1 MRLEKVSSYGQ
12 RSRALPEAEEVM
24 KRHLVVVAALVI
36 AGPAGAAPAPSALA
50 LPVTDTIS
58 MLAELPV
65 QPVSCATTAIG
76 FAPQSAITTLES
88 IRYQPR
94 SYPPPATSP
103 PPQHSDQSYDDR
115 GGPVGQIH
123 MGFFQPSYY
132 STTGLVLGFRGGAAI
147 DPHFQLGVNVDWHY
161 RTDEQVNVV
170 SMQALPLGGNA
181 QVQQVL
187 SHASSNLVPMLGYVQ
202 LSAGRLPIIPY
213 VGAGAGYEALWLSA
227 NDYVT
232 GSHFSAYYG
241 GFGWEGWAGLKIPL
255 GRTRLVGEAFFNE
268 ASLSRNVS
276 GGPNYRE
283 VVNLEGVGGRFG
295 LGWGF

>member
-1 MRLEKVSSYGQ
+1 
-12 RSRALPEAEEVM
+12 M
-24 KRHLVVVAALVI
+24 KRHLLVAALVI
-36 AGPAGAAPAPSALA
+36 AGPAGAAPAPSALT

-58 MLAELPV
+58 MLAELPA

-76 FAPQSAITTLES
+76 YAPEHAVIVLES

-103 PPQHSDQSYDDR
+103 PPQHSEPSYNDR
-115 GGPVGQIH
+115 GGPTGQIH
-123 MGFFQPSYY
+123 MGFFEPTNY
-132 STTGLVLGFRGGAAI
+132 SSTGMVFGFRGGAAI

-161 RTDEQVNVV
+161 RTDEQVTVV
-170 SMQALPLGGNA
+170 GTPVLPLGGSA

-187 SHASSNLVPMLGYVQ
+187 SHATSNLLPMVGYLQ
-202 LSAGRLPIIPY
+202 ISAGRLPIIPY
-213 VGAGAGYEALWLSA
+213 IGAGAGYEALWLSA

-232 GSHFSAYYG
+232 GANYTAYYG
-241 GFGWEGWAGLKIPL
+241 GFGWQGWAGLKIPI

-276 GGPNYRE
+276 GGPNYRV

-295 LGWGF
+295 LGWGL

>member
-1 MRLEKVSSYGQ
+1 
-12 RSRALPEAEEVM
+12 M
-24 KRHLVVVAALVI
+24 KRHLLVAALVI
-36 AGPAGAAPAPSALA
+36 AAPAGAAPAPSALT

-76 FAPQSAITTLES
+76 FAPENAVTVLES

-94 SYPPPATSP
+94 SYPPPP
-103 PPQHSDQSYDDR
+103 VQHPQQQQHAEQSYEDR
-115 GGPVGQIH
+115 SGPTGQIH
-123 MGFFQPSYY
+123 MGFFQPSFY
-132 STTGLVLGFRGGAAI
+132 SSTGMVFGFRGGVAI
-147 DPHFQLGVNVDWHY
+147 DPHFQLGANVDWHY

-170 SMQALPLGGNA
+170 STQSLPLGGNA

-187 SHASSNLVPMLGYVQ
+187 SHATSSLLPMLGYVQ

-213 VGAGAGYEALWLSA
+213 IGAGAGYEALWLSA
-227 NDYVT
+227 SDYT
-232 GSHFSAYYG
+232 NGSHFDAYYG
-241 GFGWEGWAGLKIPL
+241 GFGWQGWAGLKIPL
-255 GRTRLVGEAFFNE
+255 GRTRLTGEAFFNE

-295 LGWGF
+295 LSWGL